1 MKTVASAFSVP
12 ARAKLN
18 LRLEVGPKTGHLH
31 SILSVMT
38 ELELADELELRPST
52 DGFRVT
58 CDLDELNGRDNVV
71 WRAAQALGLEL
82 PDVCV
87 AIAKQIPTQAGLGG
101 GSADAAAALLALAR
115 IMRDQGVTVS
125 QDGLVRA
132 ALSAGSDVPALLA
145 PGLKIVSGL
154 GDNVAL
160 RYADAPPWGIVLL
173 HPGIGSSTARAYGL
187 LDEAAV
193 PHVLS
198 RGAFDAA
205 EAMCD
210 AFATADLDR
219 FLGLLHNDF
228 SDAVERALPPVADAR
243 ERLER
248 AGSHATILCGSGS
261 CVAGFFDDR
270 AAALAAL
277 PFVQARAG
285 EWLAV
290 TGFAQHG

>member
-12 ARAKLN
+12 AHAKLN
-18 LRLEVGPKTGHLH
+18 LRLEVGPKTGDLH
-31 SILSVMT
+31 SILSVIT
-38 ELELADELELRPST
+38 ELELADELELRPSS
-52 DGFRVT
+52 DGFCVT
-58 CDLDELNGRDNVV
+58 CDLDELSGRDNVV
-71 WRAAQALGLEL
+71 WRAAQALGVAL

-87 AIAKQIPTQAGLGG
+87 AIAKRIPTQAGLGG
-101 GSADAAAALLALAR
+101 GSADAAAALVALVKILR
-115 IMRDQGVTVS
+115 ESGVAVP
-125 QDGLVRA
+125 QEGLTKA

-145 PGLKIVSGL
+145 PGLKIVSGV
-154 GDNVAL
+154 GDCVAL

-173 HPGIGSSTARAYGL
+173 HPSAGSSTARAYQL
-187 LDEAAV
+187 LDGAGV
-193 PHVLS
+193 RHVLS
-198 RGAFDAA
+198 RRAFDAA

-228 SDAVERALPPVADAR
+228 SETIERALPQVADAR

-248 AGSHATILCGSGS
+248 AGSQATILCGSGS
-261 CVAGFFDDR
+261 CVAGLFDDR

-277 PFVQARAG
+277 QFLQLRAH
-285 EWLAV
+285 EWVAV